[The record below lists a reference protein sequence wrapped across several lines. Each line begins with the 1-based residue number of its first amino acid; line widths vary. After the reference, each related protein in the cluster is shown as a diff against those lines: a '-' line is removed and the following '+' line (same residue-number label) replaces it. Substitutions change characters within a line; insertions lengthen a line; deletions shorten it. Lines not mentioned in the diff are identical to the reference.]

1 MPLSPCLLPT
11 PNLYPSVR
19 LSNVANLNG
28 AVAADL
34 PTAGPGDGVVRALV
48 KANLKTSP
56 LPPPMLH
63 QQLPPR
69 HPQSLPLLHQPMTPP
84 TTAHLK
90 ASTKAA
96 PTLVPSPALLLL
108 PPLPPRSH
116 PPAAAAAAPAQAPAR
131 ATLAS
136 STSGARRWAS
146 PTSRRAACC
155 KATPTKPPP
164 TPTASSSTS

>member
-11 PNLYPSVR
+11 PNLSLLVR

-34 PTAGPGDGVVRALV
+34 PIAGPGDGVVRALV
-48 KANLKTSP
+48 KANLKISP

-63 QQLPPR
+63 QQPPPR

-108 PPLPPRSH
+108 PPLPPPS
-116 PPAAAAAAPAQAPAR
+116 PPPTAAALAQAPAR

-155 KATPTKPPP
+155 KATPTRRPP
-164 TPTASSSTS
+164 TPTASSCTS